1 MENNEWVDIYNDIAE
16 GLQDRKFF
24 LFPFLDT
31 TLLWLFPERMR
42 LHKKLEKF
50 LDMLDGV
57 IERRRDLLK
66 EGNDHNSHLQ
76 ENEKD
81 LLTLLIE
88 SEHRGEGSLTHEELK
103 VSTCIRDVLLPFF
116 L

>member
-24 LFPFLDT
+24 LFPFLDST
-31 TLLWLFPERMR
+31 FLWLFPERKR
-42 LHKKLEKF
+42 LHEKLDKF
-50 LDMLDGV
+50 LKMLDGV
-57 IERRRDLLK
+57 IERRKDLLK
-66 EGNDHNSHLQ
+66 EGNSHNSHLQ

-88 SEHRGEGSLTHEELK
+88 SENRGEGLLTHEELK
-103 VSTCIRDVLLPFF
+103 VSTCMRDVF
-116 L
+116 LSLYL